1 MSITKIVIKDEKS
14 SHVVIAMTL
23 SEAAEA
29 TDKLEE
35 KCDET
40 RKMMKEIKNYNK

>member
-1 MSITKIVIKDEKS
+1 MNITKIVIEDDES

-35 KCDET
+35 RCDEIQ
-40 RKMMKEIKNYNK
+40 KMMKAIKKYE